1 MMKIITFSSEVS
13 CHCNVDGNLAQE
25 FLLTYFVW
33 TKLHSMTTYWFQNT
47 HLVFKSNEAFSSQDK
62 PFATLTD
69 MKNKKNEPKMK
80 QKPKYKVYI
89 YINIYIYILIDY
101 YAHHQKL
108 F

>member
-47 HLVFKSNEAFSSQDK
+47 HLVRLNEAFSSQDK

-69 MKNKKNEPKMK
+69 MKNKKNEPK
-80 QKPKYKVYI
+80 YKVYI
-89 YINIYIYILIDY
+89 YI
-101 YAHHQKL
+101 
-108 F
+108 